1 MTPLPSPNA
10 NVVCCT
16 VEDGA
21 VLLSTADETYFGLNL
36 VGARIWALLP
46 PASTTLETMCEAL
59 AKEFPDVHPAVLR
72 DDVTA
77 LLTDLRQNGL
87 VS

>member
-1 MTPLPSPNA
+1 MTPLPSPNTH
-10 NVVCCT
+10 VVFCE
-16 VEDGA
+16 VADGA

-46 PASTTLETMCEAL
+46 PANTTLETMCEAL
-59 AKEFPDVHPAVLR
+59 AREFPDVDPAVLQ
-72 DDVTA
+72 DDVAA
-77 LLTDLRQNGL
+77 LLTELRRNGL